1 MRENNNKNLAI
12 TVALAAAAV
21 SIATIAGVVS
31 RNLKRNLIKDLNDS
45 EFENFNGHGN
55 CCSHNCCTN
64 DSYDDVL
71 RYRKNRYYQRSR
83 Y

>member
-1 MRENNNKNLAI
+1 MRENNHKSIAI

-21 SIATIAGVVS
+21 SVATIAGIVS
-31 RNLKRNLIKDLNDS
+31 RNLRKNLIKDLNDA
-45 EFENFNGHGN
+45 EFENFGGHG
-55 CCSHNCCTN
+55 NCCTN

-71 RYRKNRYYQRSR
+71 RYRKNRYYQRSK

>member
-1 MRENNNKNLAI
+1 MRENNKNI
-12 TVALAAAAV
+12 VISIALAATAV

-31 RNLKRNLIKDLNDS
+31 RNLKRNLIRDLNDS
-45 EFENFNGHGN
+45 EFENFNGNSN

-71 RYRKNRYYQRSR
+71 RYRKNRYYQRTR